1 MVFSQKFRI
10 FVEYKNVMINITYAI
25 TVCNELVELTN
36 LLNFLQP
43 RIKSDD
49 EILIQYD
56 EDSVTKEVKDYVTI
70 LSQLHKSQIR
80 VISFSLNSDFASFKN
95 NLKDNANGMFIFQID
110 ADEIPSEY
118 LVENL
123 QFFLESNKDV
133 DLYFVPRVNTV
144 EGLTKE
150 HIQKWRW
157 NVNENGWV
165 NFPDYQTRIYRR
177 TSEIHWV
184 NKVHERIV
192 GFNTMTVLPAEED
205 YCLYHHKQIERQE
218 KQNAFYDTI

>member
-1 MVFSQKFRI
+1 
-10 FVEYKNVMINITYAI
+10 MINITYAI
-25 TVCNELVELTN
+25 TVCNELNEITN
-36 LLNFLQP
+36 LINFLHP

-56 EDSVTKEVKDYVTI
+56 EDSVSKEVLDYLKI
-70 LSQLHKSQIR
+70 ISQLHKNEIK
-80 VISFSLNSDFASFKN
+80 VIGFPLNGDFASYKN
-95 NLKDNANGMFIFQID
+95 NLKDNSNGIFIFQID
-110 ADEIPSEY
+110 ADEIPSEH
-118 LVENL
+118 LMENIHS
-123 QFFLESNKDV
+123 FLEYNKDV

-144 EGLTKE
+144 EGLTDE

-157 NVNENGWV
+157 NVNEKGWV

-192 GFNTMTVLPAEED
+192 GFNTMTVLPSEED
-205 YCLYHHKQIERQE
+205 YCLYHHKQIQRQE
-218 KQNAFYDTI
+218 KQNAYYETL